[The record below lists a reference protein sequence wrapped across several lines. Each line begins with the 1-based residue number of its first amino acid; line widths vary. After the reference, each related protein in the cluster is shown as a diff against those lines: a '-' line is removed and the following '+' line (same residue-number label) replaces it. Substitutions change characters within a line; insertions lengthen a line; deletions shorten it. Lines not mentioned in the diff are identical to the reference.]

1 MPTDRSQPWHIAA
14 VTQGGRPTFARFAA
28 GAAVGCELAL
38 LRSAGLWDVL
48 AWVLLPARLEAV
60 IAPLRA
66 RLDDTVPRFLARA
79 GTRVAQVEDDPRPV
93 WADRFGWR
101 PLADEG
107 EAEAVARALLRKPL
121 RAELVERLADY
132 PFWDSV
138 WLGAPARPPALPG
151 PVCTIPLAA
160 TACLQSLPDRRPRAA
175 AHGLEA
181 VL

>member
-14 VTQGGRPTFARFAA
+14 ATHGGRPTFARFAA

-38 LRSAGLWDVL
+38 MRAAGLWDVL

-79 GTRVAQVEDDPRPV
+79 GTRVAQVDDDPRPV
-93 WADRFGWR
+93 WADRYGWR
-101 PLADEG
+101 PLAGED
-107 EAEAVARALLRKPL
+107 EAEAAARALLRKPL

-138 WLGAPARPPALPG
+138 WLGAPARPRALPG
-151 PVCTIPLAA
+151 PECAVALAA
-160 TACLQSLPDRRPRAA
+160 TAQLPRFPDPRPRAA
-175 AHGLEA
+175 SIGAA
-181 VL
+181 TVP